1 VSSSVG
7 ITPQPSVPG
16 SPVIGTI
23 IQPTCTISTGSVI
36 LTGLPP
42 TGSWT
47 LVRSPG
53 SLTTTGSG
61 TSTTIQ
67 SLSEGTYT
75 FTVTN
80 SLGCI
85 SPSSGNVVI
94 TAQPSIPSAP
104 TVGVITPPT
113 CSLSTGSVVMSGL
126 PSTGTWTLTRYP
138 GAVTLSGTGIS
149 ITLTGLASGL
159 YNYTLT
165 TSTGCVSVLSANVI
179 IPVQPIVPTP
189 LLIGTI
195 TQPRSDLP
203 TGSVVLNGL
212 PANGSWT
219 LTLTPGNLTTL
230 GAGITK
236 TISGLAPGS
245 YSFTVTNSA
254 GCTSA
259 SSESFAINTLNGVPI
274 VVITNPA
281 PACYPSTINL
291 TAPQITVG
299 SSLNL
304 TYTYWV
310 DASGTIPYSTPAVA
324 TAGIYYIKGTTT
336 DGFFTIKPVTVL
348 VYRIPLPNAGPDQVL
363 SNQFGAIMAAIIAN
377 NYETG
382 VWSLISGTGVFFD
395 LSIAKTT
402 VSGLSMGKNIFL
414 WTVTNGVCPSAS
426 DTVVI
431 NVNDQ
436 VTPTLITPNMDGKN
450 DYFILKRIDDQ
461 SIMDLIIFDR
471 RGVQVYK
478 NRNYDNSWNGVDYNG
493 KPLPDDT
500 YFYILKTNTGKSAHG
515 YIVVRR

>member
-1 VSSSVG
+1 
-7 ITPQPSVPG
+7 
-16 SPVIGTI
+16 
-23 IQPTCTISTGSVI
+23 
-36 LTGLPP
+36 
-42 TGSWT
+42 
-47 LVRSPG
+47 
-53 SLTTTGSG
+53 
-61 TSTTIQ
+61 
-67 SLSEGTYT
+67 
-75 FTVTN
+75 
-80 SLGCI
+80 
-85 SPSSGNVVI
+85 
-94 TAQPSIPSAP
+94 
-104 TVGVITPPT
+104 
-113 CSLSTGSVVMSGL
+113 
-126 PSTGTWTLTRYP
+126 
-138 GAVTLSGTGIS
+138 
-149 ITLTGLASGL
+149 
-159 YNYTLT
+159 
-165 TSTGCVSVLSANVI
+165 
-179 IPVQPIVPTP
+179 
-189 LLIGTI
+189 
-195 TQPRSDLP
+195 
-203 TGSVVLNGL
+203 
-212 PANGSWT
+212 
-219 LTLTPGNLTTL
+219 
-230 GAGITK
+230 
-236 TISGLAPGS
+236 
-245 YSFTVTNSA
+245 
-254 GCTSA
+254 
-259 SSESFAINTLNGVPI
+259 LNGVPI

-304 TYTYWV
+304 TYTYWA
-310 DASGTIPYSTPAVA
+310 DASGTIPYGTPTVA
-324 TAGIYYIKGTTT
+324 TAGIFYIKGTTT

-500 YFYILKTNTGKSAHG
+500 YFYILKTNIGKSARG